1 MAATSIAP
9 QVEPPVVEKT
19 TQVSEPKALGPKPMG
34 RDLLAEIFEGHEE
47 FLGWTPD

>member
-9 QVEPPVVEKT
+9 PVEHPVEKKT
-19 TQVSEPKALGPKPMG
+19 MQVSEPEPASPKQPVG
-34 RDLLAEIFEGHEE
+34 GLLVEIFRGHEE

>member
-9 QVEPPVVEKT
+9 QVEPPVVKET
-19 TQVSEPKALGPKPMG
+19 TRVPEPEPASPKQPG
-34 RDLLAEIFEGHEE
+34 RHLLVEIFTGHEE